1 MKPFNPEKYVNQ
13 NLSKEEV
20 IELKVK
26 IILMGESIWHIW
38 WGFEWDHWSS
48 RIEGCFWRIGIQYAL
63 TDDLLSFGG
72 NRSW

>member
-26 IILMGESIWHIW
+26 IILMGESI
-38 WGFEWDHWSS
+38 
-48 RIEGCFWRIGIQYAL
+48 
-63 TDDLLSFGG
+63 
-72 NRSW
+72 